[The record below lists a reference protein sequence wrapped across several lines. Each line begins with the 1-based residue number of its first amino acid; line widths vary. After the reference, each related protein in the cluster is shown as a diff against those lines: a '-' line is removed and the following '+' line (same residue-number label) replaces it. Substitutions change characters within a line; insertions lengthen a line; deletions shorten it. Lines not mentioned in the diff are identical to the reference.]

1 MEDASALVFAAELM
15 ASSTVPATANLQI
28 FDGTLFLSPSTP
40 TLDSS
45 GVAEAE
51 VVVGAAVAHPFELG
65 TGKLDFGPRAAPLA
79 RVAPIAP
86 PRKSAAHVVN
96 GFSPS
101 SQTDSSTSSDGSDES
116 DHSQSAMLPDII
128 TASLSSPPAAHPQVP
143 GLQESSPLAQDYV
156 DAPRTA
162 RMVFCPETVELE
174 RPHIPPRN
182 RPVVQSGPRSA
193 THPQSG
199 PRTAAHLQQHEQ
211 GT

>member
-101 SQTDSSTSSDGSDES
+101 SQTDCLCPPPFS
-116 DHSQSAMLPDII
+116 LPI
-128 TASLSSPPAAHPQVP
+128 
-143 GLQESSPLAQDYV
+143 PLAQLPLDHWK
-156 DAPRTA
+156 PRPLHDESS
-162 RMVFCPETVELE
+162 CPA
-174 RPHIPPRN
+174 
-182 RPVVQSGPRSA
+182 G
-193 THPQSG
+193 G
-199 PRTAAHLQQHEQ
+199 
-211 GT
+211 